1 MGDAPPLL
9 EARGLVKVYPGVR
22 ALDGADFS
30 LRAGEIHALMG
41 ENGAGKSTLVKALTG
56 AVPPDAGEVRLGG
69 RVVRP
74 RTPVEAQT
82 LGIST
87 VYQEVNL
94 APNLSLAENLL
105 LGRQPRR
112 FGLIDRRAVRRRAE
126 ELMARLGVR
135 ADVGRPLGSLPI
147 AVQQMAAIARAL
159 DLDARVL
166 ILDEPTSSLD
176 ADETAR
182 LFGVV
187 RGLAARG
194 IGVVF
199 ITHFIGQVYDLC
211 ARVTVMRNGRAVAV
225 RDARALP
232 SLELVALMLG
242 VSIDEARAIGGT
254 HARAGSS
261 ADPALRSRGLR
272 RGRVGPI
279 DLDLRR
285 GGALGLAGLLG
296 SGRTETA
303 RMIAG
308 ADRPEGGRV
317 EIDGR
322 GVRPGSPR
330 RAIAAGIA
338 LCPEDRKADAIV
350 PGLSVRENIALAVQA
365 RRGWWRPIGRR
376 GQRAIAERFVRSLRI
391 ATPGV
396 EKPAGELSGGN
407 QQKVVL
413 ARWLAVEPRVLLLDE
428 PTRGIDVGAKAEIER
443 LVGDLCA
450 RGVAM
455 LFISSE
461 IEEVVRV
468 CDRVLV
474 LRDGRAA
481 GELSGGGVTVESVM
495 RLIAGEGE
503 RA

>member
-1 MGDAPPLL
+1 MGGSPPLL
-9 EARGLVKVYPGVR
+9 EARGLVKAYPGVR
-22 ALDGADFS
+22 ALDGVDFT
-30 LRAGEIHALMG
+30 LRAGEVHALMG
-41 ENGAGKSTLVKALTG
+41 ENGAGKSTLIKALTG
-56 AVPPDAGEVRLGG
+56 AVSPDAGEVRLSG

-74 RTPVEAQT
+74 RSPVEAQA

-87 VYQEVNL
+87 VYQEINL

-112 FGLIDRRAVRRRAE
+112 FGLIDRRAMRRRAE

-135 ADVGRPLGSLPI
+135 ADVGRALGSLPI
-147 AVQQMAAIARAL
+147 AVRQMAAIARAL
-159 DLDARVL
+159 DLDAQVL

-194 IGVVF
+194 MGVIF
-199 ITHFIGQVYDLC
+199 ITHFIGQVYEVC
-211 ARVTVMRNGRAVAV
+211 ARMTVMRGGRVVAV
-225 RDARALP
+225 RDAHDLP
-232 SLELVALMLG
+232 RLELVALMLG
-242 VSIDEARAIGGT
+242 VSIEEARAIESS

-261 ADPALRSRGLR
+261 ADVALRARGLR

-279 DLDLRR
+279 DLELRR

-322 GVRPGSPR
+322 AVRPGSPR

-338 LCPEDRKADAIV
+338 LCPEDRKSEAIV

-376 GQRAIAERFVRSLRI
+376 GRRDMAERFVRSLRI
-391 ATPGV
+391 ATPSV

-413 ARWLAVEPRVLLLDE
+413 ARWLAAEPRVLLLDE

-443 LVGDLCA
+443 LVVGLCA

-461 IEEVVRV
+461 VEEVARV
-468 CDRVLV
+468 CDRVIV
-474 LRDGRAA
+474 LRDGRVE

>member
-1 MGDAPPLL
+1 MGEAPPLL

-22 ALDGADFS
+22 ALDGADFT
-30 LRAGEIHALMG
+30 LRAGEVHALMG
-41 ENGAGKSTLVKALTG
+41 ENGAGKSTLIKALTG
-56 AVPPDAGEVRLGG
+56 AVLPDAGEVRLDG

-74 RTPVEAQT
+74 RSPVEAQR

-94 APNLSLAENLL
+94 APNLSLAENVL

-112 FGLIDRRAVRRRAE
+112 FGLIDRRRSRRRAE
-126 ELMARLGVR
+126 KIMAHLGVR

-147 AVQQMAAIARAL
+147 AVQQMAAIGRAL

-166 ILDEPTSSLD
+166 VLDEPTSSLD
-176 ADETAR
+176 AEETAR
-182 LFGVV
+182 LFAVV
-187 RGLAARG
+187 RDLATRG
-194 IGVVF
+194 MGVVF
-199 ITHFIGQVYDLC
+199 ITHFIGQVYEAC
-211 ARVTVMRNGRAVAV
+211 GRITVMRGGRVVAV
-225 RDARALP
+225 RDAEDLP
-232 SLELVALMLG
+232 RLELVALMLG
-242 VSIDEARAIGGT
+242 VSMEEARAIERS
-254 HARAGSS
+254 HARTGSS
-261 ADPALRSRGLR
+261 ADVALRAQGLR

-279 DLDLRR
+279 DLELRK

-303 RMIAG
+303 RMVAG
-308 ADRPEGGRV
+308 ADRPESGRV

-322 GVRPGSPR
+322 SVPTGSPR

-338 LCPEDRKADAIV
+338 LCPEDRKAEALV
-350 PGLSVRENIALAVQA
+350 PGLSVRENISLAVQA

-376 GQRAIAERFVRSLRI
+376 GQRELAERFVRSLRI

-396 EKPAGELSGGN
+396 EKAAGELSGGN

-413 ARWLAVEPRVLLLDE
+413 ARWLATEPRVLLLDE
-428 PTRGIDVGAKAEIER
+428 PTRGIDVGAKAEVER

-461 IEEVVRV
+461 VEEVARV

-481 GELSGGGVTVESVM
+481 GELSGQVVTVEAVM

>member
-1 MGDAPPLL
+1 MDDAPPLL

-30 LRAGEIHALMG
+30 LREGEVHALMG
-41 ENGAGKSTLVKALTG
+41 ENGAGKSTLIKALTG
-56 AVPPDAGEVRLGG
+56 AVPPDSGEVRLMG

-74 RTPVEAQT
+74 RTPVEGQT

-112 FGLIDRRAVRRRAE
+112 FGLIDRRAVHRRAE

-159 DLDARVL
+159 DLDARVF

-211 ARVTVMRNGRAVAV
+211 ARVTVMRNGRVVAV
-225 RDARALP
+225 RDAAGLP
-232 SLELVALMLG
+232 RLELVALMLG
-242 VSIDEARAIGGT
+242 VSIDEARAIEGT
-254 HARAGSS
+254 HARANSS
-261 ADPALRSRGLR
+261 ADPTLRSRGLR

-285 GGALGLAGLLG
+285 GAALGLAGLLG

-338 LCPEDRKADAIV
+338 LCPEDRKSDAIV

-365 RRGWWRPIGRR
+365 RRAWWRPIGRR
-376 GQRAIAERFVRSLRI
+376 GQRGIAERFVRSLRI
-391 ATPGV
+391 ATPSV

-413 ARWLAVEPRVLLLDE
+413 ARWLAAEPRVLLLDE

-461 IEEVVRV
+461 VEEVVRV
-468 CDRVLV
+468 CERVLV
-474 LRDGRAA
+474 LRDGRVA

-495 RLIAGEGE
+495 RLIAGEGGS
-503 RA
+503 A

>member
-1 MGDAPPLL
+1 MGEAPPLL

-22 ALDGADFS
+22 ALDGADFT
-30 LRAGEIHALMG
+30 LRAGEVNALMG
-41 ENGAGKSTLVKALTG
+41 ENGAGKSTLIKALTG
-56 AVPPDAGEVRLGG
+56 AVAPDAGEVRLDG

-74 RTPVEAQT
+74 RSPVEAQR

-126 ELMARLGVR
+126 AIMAGLGVR

-147 AVQQMAAIARAL
+147 AVQQMAAIGRAL

-166 ILDEPTSSLD
+166 VLDEPTSSLD
-176 ADETAR
+176 AEETAR

-187 RGLAARG
+187 RSLTARG
-194 IGVVF
+194 MGVVF
-199 ITHFIGQVYDLC
+199 ITHFIGQVYEVC
-211 ARVTVMRNGRAVAV
+211 GRITVMRGGRVVAV
-225 RDARALP
+225 RDAGGLP
-232 SLELVALMLG
+232 RLELVALMLG
-242 VSIDEARAIGGT
+242 VSMDEASAIERA

-261 ADPALRSRGLR
+261 AEVAMRARGLR

-308 ADRPEGGRV
+308 ADRHESGRV

-322 GVRPGSPR
+322 SVPTSPPR
-330 RAIAAGIA
+330 RAIAAGVA
-338 LCPEDRKADAIV
+338 LCPEDRKAEAIL

-365 RRGWWRPIGRR
+365 RQGWWRPIGRR
-376 GQRAIAERFVRSLRI
+376 AQRNLAERFVRSLRI

-413 ARWLAVEPRVLLLDE
+413 ARWLAAEPRVLLLDE

-450 RGVAM
+450 RGVAV

-461 IEEVVRV
+461 VEEVARV

-474 LRDGRAA
+474 LRDGRVA
-481 GELSGGGVTVESVM
+481 GELSGEGVTVAAVM
-495 RLIAGEGE
+495 RLIAAEGE